1 MSMVRLEPPI
11 GLATPR
17 GKADAYFV
25 IDYSSDGHLIW
36 VCFIR
41 ETGESRSYTG
51 PEVRLLD
58 NETCRRG
65 ITTEK
70 MIKHVSGK
78 IKELMEELAIEQGA
92 WVDPVSMET
101 MFAKVAIDAVRELN
115 PWLG

>member
-1 MSMVRLEPPI
+1 MTMVRLEPPI
-11 GLATPR
+11 GLATPQ

-36 VCFIR
+36 VTFIR
-41 ETGESRSYTG
+41 ETGESRAYQG

-70 MIKHVSGK
+70 MVKHVA
-78 IKELMEELAIEQGA
+78 EALLMALPSLAMMEDNYYEELAKI
-92 WVDPVSMET
+92 
-101 MFAKVAIDAVRELN
+101 AIAAVRELN
-115 PWLG
+115 PWLET